1 MDDAEVDKQNGSLFE
16 TVVAV
21 RIDGHWHF
29 VESAEQALRCLNES
43 FPGTHGA
50 SHARALA
57 TYALFRGGQVPVR
70 SLQAAFVV
78 AAMAAG
84 YPFEILQRDEM
95 LLERM
100 VSAAAEEAL
109 LEALPSPQ

>member
-1 MDDAEVDKQNGSLFE
+1 MTDAEGETQNGSLFD

-29 VESAEQALRCLNES
+29 VETAEQALQCLDVS
-43 FPGTHGA
+43 SPKARGA
-50 SHARALA
+50 SHARALE
-57 TYALFRGGQVPVR
+57 TYALFRGGEIPVR

-78 AAMAAG
+78 AAMASG
-84 YPFEILQRDEM
+84 YPYEILQRDEM

-100 VSAAAEEAL
+100 VAAAAEEAL
-109 LEALPSPQ
+109 LEALP

>member
-1 MDDAEVDKQNGSLFE
+1 MADANVDKQNGSLFD

-21 RIDGHWHF
+21 RIGGHWHF
-29 VESAEQALRCLNES
+29 VETAEQAIRCLNEH
-43 FPGTHGA
+43 FAGMHGA
-50 SHARALA
+50 SHARALE
-57 TYALFRGGQVPVR
+57 THALFRSGQVAVR

-78 AAMAAG
+78 AAMASG
-84 YPFEILQRDEM
+84 YPYEILQRDEM

-100 VSAAAEEAL
+100 VLAAAEEAL